1 MKKIRYAV
9 VGAGSISQK
18 AFMPAVAQTKN
29 SVMTAI
35 VSGNQEAADQ
45 LAKFYGIEQVFSY
58 QQYDAAL
65 ASGIFD
71 AVYIA
76 LPNSLHCEYTT
87 RAFERGVHAMVEKP
101 LAVDVAECEAMIA
114 AAAANSTKLM
124 TAYRLH
130 CEPVTVEV
138 FDRIRKGAIG
148 KPRFFE
154 AVFSIQMPSSNHR
167 LKSEHWGGPLQDI
180 GVYCLNA
187 ARHVFNSEPSE
198 VMAMKTHGSDPRFSE
213 VEETFVAMLKFP
225 SDAIAT
231 FTASFNAEEVDRY
244 RIVGTDG
251 EIKVD
256 PGFRY
261 ETPLQMSL
269 RNGAKVSPKK
279 FLPVDHFGA
288 QIAYFSDCILHD
300 QEVGPDGKEGL
311 ADVRVMRAI
320 EEAAKAGQ
328 VQKIQAPARS
338 YRPTNVQVR
347 MIKRPVRRLVL

>member
-1 MKKIRYAV
+1 MKKIGYAV

-35 VSGNQEAADQ
+35 VSGNRDAANQ
-45 LAKFYGIEQVFSY
+45 LAKFYGIEHVFSY
-58 QQYDAAL
+58 EQYDEAL
-65 ASGIFD
+65 AAGIFD

-87 RAFERGVHAMVEKP
+87 RAFEQGIHAMVEKP
-101 LAVDVAECEAMIA
+101 LAVNVAECEAMIA
-114 AAAANSTKLM
+114 AAEANSTKLM

-138 FDRIRKGAIG
+138 FDRIGEGAIG
-148 KPRFFE
+148 EPRFFE
-154 AVFSIQMPSSNHR
+154 SVFSIQMPSSNHR

-187 ARHVFNSEPSE
+187 ARHVFRSEPLE

-213 VEETFVAMLKFP
+213 VEETFAAMLKFP
-225 SDAIAT
+225 NGAIAT
-231 FTASFNAEEVDRY
+231 FTTSFNTEEVDMY

-251 EIKVD
+251 EIKVN
-256 PGFRY
+256 PGFRH

-269 RNGAKVSPKK
+269 RNGDKVSAKK
-279 FLPVDHFGA
+279 FFPVDHFGA
-288 QIAYFSDCILHD
+288 QIAYFSDCILYH
-300 QEVGPDGKEGL
+300 QEVGPDGHEGL
-311 ADVRVMRAI
+311 ADVRVMRAL
-320 EEAAKAGQ
+320 EEAAKTGLT
-328 VQKIQAPARS
+328 QKIQAPTRS
-338 YRPTNVQVR
+338 YCPTNVQIR
-347 MIKRPVRRLVL
+347 MIKRPIRP